1 MMPFP
6 LNLFELLGK
15 PGTYLI
21 FLAIGFFFGYVL
33 EISGFNKSTLLAG
46 QFYFRDSRVIKV
58 MFTAIITAMV
68 LIFLATGLGLLDYNL
83 IWVPPTYLWPGVIGG
98 LIMGVGFILGGFCPG
113 TSLVSAAT
121 FKLDG
126 IAFMAGGLFG
136 VFLFSETEKYFDAF
150 FNGSFYGRL
159 TLMDVLHI
167 STGAAVLLVIL
178 VALGLFWAAEKL
190 EQRYGK
196 QPADTSKVRYAA
208 WFGTLALALAIIVIG
223 QPDNAAKWAHIAPE
237 KTQQLE
243 NREVQIAPGELLNA
257 LADDQVRVIMLD
269 VRSEADYNLFHI
281 RNARHVDMDQL
292 LDVAE
297 ELLQD
302 PKISQT
308 VIVLM
313 SNDEQAATEAWKVLA
328 AEEVPNIYIL
338 EGGINHWLEIF
349 AVHEED
355 IQPRENAP
363 EDALRYTFPAA
374 LGDRYEAADPFIHE
388 WELEYEPKIK
398 LEQRRGPSTGGCG

>member
-6 LNLFELLGK
+6 LNLSALFGK
-15 PGTYLI
+15 PVMYLV
-21 FLAIGFFFGYVL
+21 FLLIGFFFGYVL

-68 LIFLATGLGLLDYNL
+68 LVFLATGLGLLDYNL
-83 IWVPPTYLWPGVIGG
+83 IWVPPTYLWPGIVGG
-98 LIMGVGFILGGFCPG
+98 LIMGVGFIIGGFCPG

-159 TLMDVLHI
+159 TLMDVLHL
-167 STGAAVLLVIL
+167 STGAVVLLVII

-190 EQRYGK
+190 EQIYGK
-196 QPADTSKVRYAA
+196 QPADQSKARYAA
-208 WFGTLALALAIIVIG
+208 WFGTLALALLIIVIG
-223 QPDNAAKWAHIAPE
+223 QPTNADKWARIAPE
-237 KTQQLE
+237 KMALLE
-243 NREVQIAPGELLNA
+243 NREVQISPAELLTS
-257 LADDQVRVIMLD
+257 LADDQMRVIMLD
-269 VRSEADYNLFHI
+269 VRPEADYNLFHI
-281 RNARHVDMDQL
+281 RNARHVDADKL

-302 PKISQT
+302 PQISRT

-313 SNDEQAATEAWKVLA
+313 SNDEQAATAAWKVLA

-338 EGGINHWLEIF
+338 EGGINHWLEVF
-349 AVHEED
+349 AADEPD
-355 IQPRENAP
+355 IQPKTNAP
-363 EDALRYTFPAA
+363 AESLRYTFPAA

-398 LEQRRGPSTGGCG
+398 LEQRRGPATGGCG